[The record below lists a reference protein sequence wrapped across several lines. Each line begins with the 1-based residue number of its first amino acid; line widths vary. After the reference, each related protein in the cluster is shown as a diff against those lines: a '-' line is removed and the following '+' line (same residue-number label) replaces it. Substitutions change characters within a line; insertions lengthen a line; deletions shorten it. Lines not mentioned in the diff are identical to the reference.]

1 MKIPPAI
8 PFRCVLFCCLFFAS
22 VIGTHASPVPTEPQ
36 QPAAALSPDAQKK
49 LASLDAAYKSGVLT
63 KEEYEAKKNALIAE
77 SAPAGQRTMRAG
89 WSTHTDPSGFSVDLP
104 SGWSAARDARL
115 GRITLRGQRGENAV
129 IWPMFVEGEQLGARD
144 AGTLVQQLARKVDAQ
159 LPWGRVDASQNVV
172 RTIAKDTQHSAAAL
186 MTWSADSK
194 GTGVFFYCVEAP
206 PDVYRSS
213 TESFAGI
220 LQSFRILQDPSLQN
234 SSAGAAPA
242 PAPLRF
248 VTWTDP
254 REGAYT
260 MAVPQGWHVLGGS
273 YRLSATDIR
282 NGAVMISP
290 DSRIRVIVGDSTL
303 GTFTQPNQMLA
314 MAGLREGSYQML
326 GDGTKLEIRRYLTGQ
341 QFARLYA
348 QSFGQRQCSG
358 LNITSN
364 NQRPD
369 LASTFVQSARS
380 EGMGRA
386 QLTAGDV
393 AIACNLNGSQVSGFI
408 VVATIIPF
416 PGQAGIWSVYRLYGY
431 IAPPDRQKE
440 AEAVYQQALQTW
452 RINPQWQAQEQQLAN
467 SAVQQDNARSQQIRA
482 RAMQAIQDD
491 QRHISDS
498 IMQGY
503 EYRSRVNDEIS
514 RRQENAILGTLDV
527 VDPET
532 GTRYKVSNYS
542 DYHWM
547 NNEGYMAGTN
557 TYTSPGPDWRELV
570 TLPY

>member
-1 MKIPPAI
+1 MPA
-8 PFRCVLFCCLFFAS
+8 
-22 VIGTHASPVPTEPQ
+22 GPQ
-36 QPAAALSPDAQKK
+36 QSGAALSPDAQKK
-49 LASLDAAYKSGVLT
+49 LAALDAAYKGGVLT
-63 KEEYEAKKNALIAE
+63 KEEYQAKKNALFAE
-77 SAPAGQRTMRAG
+77 SAPAGPKTTRAG

-104 SGWSAARDARL
+104 SGWNAARDARI
-115 GRITLRGQRGENAV
+115 GRITLHGQQGESAV
-129 IWPMFVEGEQLGARD
+129 IWPMFVEGQELGPQS
-144 AGTLVQQLARKVDAQ
+144 AGTLLQQLARKVDAQ
-159 LPWGRVDASQNVV
+159 LPWGRVDSSQNAV
-172 RTIAKDTQHSAAAL
+172 RTIAKDAQRNAAAL
-186 MTWSADSK
+186 MTWSAGSK
-194 GTGVFFYCVEAP
+194 GTRIFFYCVEAP

-213 TESFAGI
+213 TESFTGI

-234 SSAGAAPA
+234 SSAMASSAQ
-242 PAPLRF
+242 APLRF

-254 REGAYT
+254 RENAYS
-260 MAVPQGWHVLGGS
+260 MAVPQGWQVLGGS

-282 NGAVMISP
+282 NGVVIISP
-290 DSRIRVIVGDSTL
+290 DSRVRVIVGDSTL
-303 GTFTQPNQMLA
+303 GGFTLPNQMLA
-314 MAGLREGSYQML
+314 MAGLREGAYQTL
-326 GDGTKLEIRRYLTGQ
+326 GDGTQLEIRRYLTGQ

-369 LASTFVQSARS
+369 LASSFMQSARS

-393 AIACNLNGSQVSGFI
+393 AITCNLNGSQVSGFI
-408 VVATIIPF
+408 AVATIMPF
-416 PGQAGIWSVYRLYGY
+416 PGQASIWSVYRLYGY

-440 AEAVYQQALQTW
+440 AEAVYQQAVQTW

-491 QRHISDS
+491 QRHISDT
-498 IMQGY
+498 IMKGY
-503 EYRSRVNDEIS
+503 EYRSHVNDEIS

-527 VDPET
+527 IDPQS

-570 TLPY
+570 TLP